1 MYSRI
6 LVILFSA
13 SFLLNYSLDWQ
24 LVDYLG
30 LNVDKVFLGGEI
42 WRLILYPFADSSL
55 HSLLLLISSLTLFS
69 PSLEKVFKSFRFP
82 VLLLL
87 IVCLHGLIINLI
99 NFSLEVEASSS
110 FAISYFILF
119 SFIFLNI
126 NKTINTKNLI
136 INYKIIATVSIAL
149 GLLAEFIMVYAVRQT
164 LDFVP
169 FEMAALGS
177 LTAFAIS
184 QKISIEIK
192 KIKER
197 NLATKKVNYNKP
209 VKIPIPIA
217 EAMHSE
223 KNKVDYNSPIL
234 SDNSFE
240 NENRMNQILDLITE
254 NGINSISQDEI
265 AFLEEYSKNI

>member
-6 LVILFSA
+6 LVILFST

-24 LVDYLG
+24 LADYLG
-30 LNVDKVFLGGEI
+30 LNVDKVFMGGEI

-55 HSLLLLISSLTLFS
+55 HSLLLLILSLTFFS

-87 IVCLHGLIINLI
+87 IVCLHGLVINLI
-99 NFSLEVEASSS
+99 NFSLEIEANSS
-110 FAISYFILF
+110 FAISFFILF

-136 INYKIIATVSIAL
+136 INYKIIATISIAL
-149 GLLAEFIMVYAVRQT
+149 GLLAEFIMIYGVRQT
-164 LDFVP
+164 LDFIP

-177 LTAFAIS
+177 LTAFAVS

-192 KIKER
+192 KIRKSK
-197 NLATKKVNYNKP
+197 LADKKVNYIKP
-209 VKIPIPIA
+209 VKIPVPIA
-217 EAMHSE
+217 EQVLGES
-223 KNKVDYNSPIL
+223 NKTDYNPPIL

-254 NGINSISQDEI
+254 NGIDSISQDERV
-265 AFLEEYSKNI
+265 FLEEYSRNI